1 MAGGMSSMTDL
12 VFLLLIFFIIIST
25 MITAGINVDVPSNGG
40 KASEKKIL
48 EVNINNDNEFFLN
61 KNKTAISSK
70 DIEREIQK
78 NIGIDSIISLYGHQS
93 SSWDASVYIIDIAKK
108 NNFKIVM
115 NGEK

>member
-61 KNKTAISSK
+61 KNKTAISPK
-70 DIEREIQK
+70 DIESEIQK
-78 NIGIDSIISLYGHQS
+78 NIGIDSIISLYGHQA